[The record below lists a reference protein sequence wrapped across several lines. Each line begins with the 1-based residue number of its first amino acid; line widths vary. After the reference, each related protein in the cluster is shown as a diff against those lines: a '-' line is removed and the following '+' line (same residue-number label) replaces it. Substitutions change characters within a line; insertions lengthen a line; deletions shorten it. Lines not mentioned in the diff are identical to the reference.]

1 MDIPELETTDQIMEG
16 LVREYIHFNKN
27 FKMIKQINKITI
39 EFDFLNVLKQFFLS
53 KCKFSMN

>member
-27 FKMIKQINKITI
+27 FKMIKQISKITI
-39 EFDFLNVLKQFFLS
+39 EFDFFKMF
-53 KCKFSMN
+53 

>member
-27 FKMIKQINKITI
+27 FKMIKQINKIT
-39 EFDFLNVLKQFFLS
+39 NNRVWFF
-53 KCKFSMN
+53 KMF

>member
-16 LVREYIHFNKN
+16 LVREYINFNKN

-39 EFDFLNVLKQFFLS
+39 EFDFFKCFKTIFLV
-53 KCKFSMN
+53 KV